1 MYNDDPTRTM
11 TINGEKYVR
20 AQDIITVIP
29 PILHTMLAA
38 PHELNMQTYLEG
50 DWATYHD
57 EMRFN
62 VLYPSATPRNPQPDS
77 MAYII
82 LRGPGKHDCNTTRY
96 GHSYNYFRTNAI
108 YADNT
113 DTTMLY
119 DVIHHKVV
127 YMDVLTLLGTA
138 FEHRTMT
145 LDEVCTTF
153 FVADDPV
160 YGQHFDKDNVR
171 DALTWAAYQGGDPYP
186 AERIAA
192 FAGVEI
198 TQQRYRELCEEQY
211 DL

>member
-11 TINGEKYVR
+11 TNDGDTYVR
-20 AQDIITVIP
+20 ARDIVTVMP

-38 PHELNMQTYLEG
+38 PHELNMEAYLQG
-50 DWATYHD
+50 FWDTYHD

-62 VLYPSATPRNPQPDS
+62 VLYPSSTPKHEQPDG
-77 MAYII
+77 MAYLI
-82 LRGPGKHDCNTTRY
+82 LRGPGKHDCNTTRR
-96 GHSYNYFRTNAI
+96 GRDYFTDNVI
-108 YADNT
+108 YDDKDST
-113 DTTMLY
+113 VTLY

-127 YMDVLTLLGTA
+127 TMGVLELLGTA

-160 YGQHFDKDNVR
+160 YGQHFDKDNIC

-192 FAGVEI
+192 FAGVKI